1 MNSLYADVILFDNI
15 GMVYNGN
22 TLYTEGMGGSEFQA
36 ILLLEELAKMGK
48 SVICLNNTKEP
59 LKINNVMY

>member
-48 SVICLNNTKEP
+48 SVI
-59 LKINNVMY
+59 